1 MMAPESPSP
10 LYLFYNTPLV
20 SGGLSRSCRNSLP
33 SQAPVQSS
41 AIAALATG
49 TKCAYPPHDFQDHR
63 DSVAPQVAPR
73 GTVSQHLDPHP
84 TSIEPQPP
92 SFAPGAAPS
101 FMEAAS
107 FESFP
112 VGLDTHMFADG
123 DYGLGLLDDAF
134 HGLETF
140 TDLCDLPGQA
150 AGEPSDVTDGSPS
163 SQKLH
168 SEPEGDADG
177 GLLRVAGYCEQLR
190 EPHGVTNSSQHAGYP
205 THGASEAKPAM
216 LPATLNSAMPILPPD
231 ASSSLPAQQHQQQD
245 GWMALLA
252 ADLGLADEQP
262 LGKGCADGGAESIDG
277 EGVAASAVQCGG
289 VQGGAEGGVV
299 GIQGGVIAG
308 DEEAYTESPNLGS
321 LAQGGVGRIF
331 PVCGGQEKAD
341 VGEGGGADWVGVA
354 NEGTLGGGG
363 VDVLQLQHQEQQQS
377 HESAS
382 VGWRGGSLNGSCLNG
397 SSPHA
402 CFSGSD
408 GEAMMQAT
416 VAGAEDGEGAEQQL
430 HGQENLQ
437 EQYSYHSQGDQQ
449 QQPQTQQQLRPQQ
462 QPQWRVQQPLL
473 QFSHAHAASP
483 SPPAGEPAFPRW
495 TSAPTV
501 PAHSSGARR
510 EHHSSACPC
519 GRCAPGA
526 RGGKCPAR
534 AHSAQISGAGP
545 GGRAGAG
552 SGAGVGG
559 AVVAGSAVK
568 APAGYFSPKV
578 GAASVGRTSPPKK
591 RQQVLVVASAAA
603 NPGRRPRDLSQR
615 LAAVIDRIA
624 AADSLVDGGF
634 SAGGDGDIPRAAAAA
649 AAAAGAGA
657 GGVGV
662 VMGGP
667 TSALSLWDR
676 VRREGLSRISSS
688 GTVSPAGTLAA
699 PAVTAS
705 AALNADDGRSSGALQ
720 RAAAGGFRLGSV
732 GGERG
737 GEMVIGRGAGAG
749 AAGAHH
755 TRKGAARG
763 VISGAGRVV
772 GKGGTWNAG
781 SVDGGAGELE
791 PVALTET
798 GKRAL
803 SLGGYWR
810 GSGLLGEEEDEDEE
824 DEEEEQEEE
833 EEEADAVADAY
844 SSGHAGAV
852 VKRNNEKD
860 VFGMLF
866 NRGGDS
872 DCDSYGNR
880 RSNNNNSSSSGSDS
894 LVSGISGKAA
904 AAGVSSRA
912 LALPARRHFSS
923 MTIGAHVVTTTT
935 GTITTTNTGTNSPPA
950 VPDEAAVLGSS
961 ALALLPSAA
970 HRGLSKNDLFLRLA
984 AGART
989 SSPSHANSPT
999 ALTFPSALTSPSASA
1014 ASPSASASASP
1025 PRMHPS
1031 LPAAISATISASS
1044 PQRFSLATSMP
1055 IAIPAGAIQRAIY
1068 PEPIYIGCPLE
1079 SRVGEAVV
1087 REAAGVWQHEPSLA
1101 PVSSTARLRTVDQ
1114 LTALAEAYA
1123 TDDLAKIRFL
1133 NRKLTKKADPMGDPL
1148 QRTVHYFLEALSAR
1162 QEGRGLEIFRR
1173 PLDIPIEELSQAVLL
1188 LCRTVPF
1195 VHTCRTVIHEAILHA
1210 LATEPVCT
1218 HLHIVGFGIFPGD
1231 NWMGLLHS
1239 LLDLPN
1245 GPPPRITL
1253 TAIDGPTSPGKIAM
1267 KAALADFWLKLEAT
1281 AAALGLNFEFRRPG
1295 VRMETLRPGMVQR
1308 GGEPGE
1314 VVVVTCAMHMQF
1326 LPDVSVVRSNQRDS
1340 VLRVLEQV
1348 FQAAVSSPFLW
1359 LGEVGSDGDDFAL
1372 VDIDANFNG
1381 PFFLS
1386 RFREAAM
1393 YFTNILACVDA
1404 SGLPRSSPRRAL
1416 FESSYL
1422 ARDIVNVI
1430 ACEGLDRMVR
1440 PERVEQWQARLER
1453 LGFFPRAVS
1462 PNLVDKILD
1471 LAPFRVGGKRRGI
1484 GGAGGFGGNRGEVG
1498 YDVKEKGHTVQIT
1511 WNGERIMWAGLWCAT
1526 PQMNGASCCPMV
1538 L

>member
-1 MMAPESPSP
+1 
-10 LYLFYNTPLV
+10 
-20 SGGLSRSCRNSLP
+20 
-33 SQAPVQSS
+33 
-41 AIAALATG
+41 
-49 TKCAYPPHDFQDHR
+49 
-63 DSVAPQVAPR
+63 
-73 GTVSQHLDPHP
+73 
-84 TSIEPQPP
+84 
-92 SFAPGAAPS
+92 
-101 FMEAAS
+101 
-107 FESFP
+107 
-112 VGLDTHMFADG
+112 
-123 DYGLGLLDDAF
+123 
-134 HGLETF
+134 
-140 TDLCDLPGQA
+140 
-150 AGEPSDVTDGSPS
+150 
-163 SQKLH
+163 
-168 SEPEGDADG
+168 
-177 GLLRVAGYCEQLR
+177 
-190 EPHGVTNSSQHAGYP
+190 
-205 THGASEAKPAM
+205 M
-216 LPATLNSAMPILPPD
+216 LPATLYSAMPLLPPN
-231 ASSSLPAQQHQQQD
+231 ATSSLPAQQQD

-262 LGKGCADGGAESIDG
+262 LGKGCADGGAESNDG

-289 VQGGAEGGVV
+289 AQGGAEGGVV

-308 DEEAYTESPNLGS
+308 DEEAYTESANLDS
-321 LAQGGVGRIF
+321 LAQGGVGGIF
-331 PVCGGQEKAD
+331 PVGGGQAEAD
-341 VGEGGGADWVGVA
+341 VGEGGGADRGGVA
-354 NEGTLGGGG
+354 NEGTLGGG
-363 VDVLQLQHQEQQQS
+363 VD
-377 HESAS
+377 
-382 VGWRGGSLNGSCLNG
+382 
-397 SSPHA
+397 
-402 CFSGSD
+402 
-408 GEAMMQAT
+408 
-416 VAGAEDGEGAEQQL
+416 
-430 HGQENLQ
+430 
-437 EQYSYHSQGDQQ
+437 
-449 QQPQTQQQLRPQQ
+449 
-462 QPQWRVQQPLL
+462 
-473 QFSHAHAASP
+473 
-483 SPPAGEPAFPRW
+483 
-495 TSAPTV
+495 
-501 PAHSSGARR
+501 
-510 EHHSSACPC
+510 
-519 GRCAPGA
+519 
-526 RGGKCPAR
+526 
-534 AHSAQISGAGP
+534 
-545 GGRAGAG
+545 
-552 SGAGVGG
+552 
-559 AVVAGSAVK
+559 
-568 APAGYFSPKV
+568 
-578 GAASVGRTSPPKK
+578 
-591 RQQVLVVASAAA
+591 
-603 NPGRRPRDLSQR
+603 R

-624 AADSLVDGGF
+624 AADSLVDGGS

-649 AAAAGAGA
+649 AAAAGAG
-657 GGVGV
+657 GVGV
-662 VMGGP
+662 VMGGA

-688 GTVSPAGTLAA
+688 GTVSAAGSPAAA
-699 PAVTAS
+699 PAATAS
-705 AALNADDGRSSGALQ
+705 AALNADDGWSSGALQ

-737 GEMVIGRGAGAG
+737 GETVTGRGAGVGEGAGAGAGAG
-749 AAGAHH
+749 AAGTHL

-763 VISGAGRVV
+763 VISGAGRSV

-781 SVDGGAGELE
+781 CVDGGAGELE

-803 SLGGYWR
+803 SLGGHWR
-810 GSGLLGEEEDEDEE
+810 GSGRLGEEEEDEE
-824 DEEEEQEEE
+824 EEEEEEQEEE

-852 VKRNNEKD
+852 VKRSNEKD
-860 VFGMLF
+860 VLGMLF
-866 NRGGDS
+866 NRGSDS
-872 DCDSYGNR
+872 DCDSNGNR
-880 RSNNNNSSSSGSDS
+880 SSGSDS
-894 LVSGISGKAA
+894 LVSGIRGKAA
-904 AAGVSSRA
+904 AAGNSSRA

-923 MTIGAHVVTTTT
+923 MSHATHAV
-935 GTITTTNTGTNSPPA
+935 TTNTGSDTPPA
-950 VPDEAAVLGSS
+950 VVPDEAAAPVSS

-999 ALTFPSALTSPSASA
+999 ALTFPSALTSPTASA

-1025 PRMHPS
+1025 PRIRPS

-1044 PQRFSLATSMP
+1044 TPRFSLATSMP
-1055 IAIPAGAIQRAIY
+1055 MAIPAGAIQRAIY

-1079 SRVGEAVV
+1079 SRAGEAVV

-1162 QEGRGLEIFRR
+1162 QEGRGLEIYRR
-1173 PLDIPIEELSQAVLL
+1173 PLDVPIQELSQAVLL

-1210 LATEPVCT
+1210 LATEPICT
-1218 HLHIVGFGIFPGD
+1218 HLHIVAFGMFPGD

-1267 KAALADFWLKLEAT
+1267 KTALLDFWLKFEAT

-1326 LPDVSVVRSNQRDS
+1326 LPDVSVVRANQRDM
-1340 VLRVLEQV
+1340 VLRAVHALRP
-1348 FQAAVSSPFLW
+1348 AA
-1359 LGEVGSDGDDFAL
+1359 FAL

-1393 YFTNILACVDA
+1393 YFTNLLSCVDA

-1484 GGAGGFGGNRGEVG
+1484 GGAGGFSGNGVEVG

-1511 WNGERIMWAGLWCAT
+1511 WNGERIIWAGLWCAA
-1526 PQMNGASCCPMV
+1526 PQMNAASSRPMV